1 MSASPGSGAHE
12 AVLVLGAGPAGL
24 AAAMTLSDLGRRVF
38 LVERQARPG
47 GQARDVQASPHPPE
61 EPSAALEQ
69 MARAV
74 LERQDVE
81 LVAPATLEAV
91 EGRAGRFTV
100 GIRPWDGPVIEAKV
114 GAIIVAT
121 GSAYPAPG
129 MEGPLAGYASF
140 EALLHSTPPGGLPT
154 RVGFIADPAEVGEML
169 AQHAILDACLLRER
183 AGSEAFVFLRDVP
196 VRGRQ
201 GQSLYERALEAGV
214 RFFRTDGRGTTVR
227 VVEGAAVVAG
237 HDQILDRPFE
247 LRCDLVVHGGPP
259 ETSLGTLE
267 AARVLAMSIEE
278 RFLAPANVT
287 FLPARTPREA
297 VFAAG
302 ACAGDMGVEEAM
314 RSGRMAALEA
324 HDLLDRTLAGRTPD
338 DVTIDRGRC
347 VACLTCLRLC
357 PYHAVTLGEA
367 SHYPSISD
375 ADCHDCGLCAAACP
389 QRAITH
395 HGLPDEAV
403 VEQLRAIRT
412 RCSRCGGRDGS
423 RAPGRPAD
431 RHHPLRRDREHEPD
445 PRAPARGRGAGGG
458 HGLLRRQ
465 LPEQAW
471 QHRRR
476 EAGRDVP
483 LDPRSARRRSRACD
497 LRWRGLQHAPPL
509 RPEDLGT
516 RRSLPGRGGG
526 EVNGRTDEPSI
537 GSRSK
542 ATSPRVPSRACPPTD
557 RRTRAR

>member
-1 MSASPGSGAHE
+1 
-12 AVLVLGAGPAGL
+12 
-24 AAAMTLSDLGRRVF
+24 MTLSDLGRRVF

-403 VEQLRAIRT
+403 VEQ
-412 RCSRCGGRDGS
+412 
-423 RAPGRPAD
+423 
-431 RHHPLRRDREHEPD
+431 
-445 PRAPARGRGAGGG
+445 ARGTA
-458 HGLLRRQ
+458 LVALCC
-465 LPEQAW
+465 E
-471 QHRRR
+471 
-476 EAGRDVP
+476 
-483 LDPRSARRRSRACD
+483 RSARVAADAAVEMGLALPAGLRIVTIPCAGIVSTNLILELLLVGVERVAVMGCCDDNCQNRRGSTAAGRRVAMCRSI
-497 LRWRGLQHAPPL
+497 LEA
-509 RPEDLGT
+509 LGDDPARVT
-516 RRSLPGRGGG
+516 YDGVASNMPHLFVQRISGRDDPSPVEGG
-526 EVNGRTDEPSI
+526 
-537 GSRSK
+537 
-542 ATSPRVPSRACPPTD
+542 
-557 RRTRAR
+557 AR